1 MKVFKPLKKMILYL
15 ILAILLL
22 VIQAICELNLPS
34 YTSNIINIGIGN
46 KGIESTF
53 PTVLREQEMS
63 KILVNVNEED
73 EKKILNNYNL
83 ISLSSISKKEYLVYK
98 NKYPI
103 IDNENIYLYNN
114 KVDISNVMGDAIF
127 NYLNQDKKID
137 MSLKNAS
144 ILNYIEN
151 EYKIVGVDTAKI
163 QSNYIFKTGLIM
175 VLITLLCMVASIG
188 VSYLSSRIASKY
200 AKELRSN
207 VFSKILTFSTV
218 DMKKFGTSSLITR
231 TTNDINRVQMLII
244 MFLRIVVY
252 APIMG
257 VGAIL
262 KVLNSNAS
270 LTWIIGLGIVCIVSL
285 MLTLL
290 FIALPKFEVVQKL
303 IDKLNLTT
311 REIVTGIPVIR
322 AFSNQ
327 RYEEKRFDKVN
338 RDLEK
343 TNLFVERLMSLIN
356 PMISLVM
363 NGVTLLILWEG
374 AKKIDIGVINFGDVF
389 ALIQY
394 AMQIIASFIML
405 SMVSIMIPR
414 AMVSIKRISEIL
426 NYNVSIKDGEDA
438 KDIKEVEGLIE
449 FKNVSFKY
457 PNAKEEVLSN
467 INFTAE
473 VGKTTAIIGS
483 TGSGKSTLVNL
494 LPRLYDVTS
503 GEIKLD
509 GVDIKN
515 IKLHDL
521 RNNIGY
527 IAQKG
532 VLFSGTIKSNIK
544 YGNSSISDKQMI
556 FASNV
561 ALADEFINSKEGGYN
576 YKIAQGGTNVSGGQK
591 QRLSIARAIAKKPKV
606 YIFDDSFSALDF
618 KTDAKLRKNI
628 KEKLGNVTTLI
639 VAQRISTIMHA
650 DKIVVLENGKVVGIG
665 THKELMKKC
674 KVYKEIATS
683 QLSKEELAWDQER
696 IQMIR

>member
-1 MKVFKPLKKMILYL
+1 MKVFRPLKKMILCL
-15 ILAILLL
+15 FLTVLLL
-22 VIQAICELNLPS
+22 VVQAICELNLPS

-46 KGIESTF
+46 KGIESMF
-53 PTVLREQEMS
+53 PMVLREQEMS
-63 KILVNVNEED
+63 KILVNVNEKD
-73 EKKILNNYNL
+73 EKKVLDSYNL
-83 ISLSSISKKEYLVYK
+83 ISLANISKKEYLTYK
-98 NKYPI
+98 EKYPI

-114 KVDISNVMGDAIF
+114 KEDISNVMGDAIF
-127 NYLNQDKKID
+127 NYLNQNKKID
-137 MSLKNAS
+137 MTLKTTS
-144 ILNYIEN
+144 ILNYIES
-151 EYKIVGVDTAKI
+151 EYKVVGVDTGKI

-175 VLITLLCMVASIG
+175 ILITLLCMAASIG

-200 AKELRSN
+200 AKELRSS

-231 TTNDINRVQMLII
+231 TTNDINRVQMLVI
-244 MFLRIVVY
+244 MFLRVVVY

-257 VGAIL
+257 IGAIL

-270 LTWIIGLGIVCIVSL
+270 LTWIIGLGIVCIISL

-327 RYEEKRFDKVN
+327 KHEEKRFDKVN
-338 RDLEK
+338 SDLEK
-343 TNLFVERLMSLIN
+343 TNLFVERLMSLVN

-394 AMQIIASFIML
+394 AIQIIASFIML

-414 AMVSIKRISEIL
+414 AMVSIKRISELL
-426 NYNVSIKDGEDA
+426 NYNVSIKDSENA

-449 FKNVSFKY
+449 FRNVSFKY

-509 GVDIKN
+509 GVDIKD

-521 RNNIGY
+521 RDNIGY

-532 VLFSGTIKSNIK
+532 VLFSGTVKSNIK
-544 YGNSSISDKQMI
+544 YGNSSISDKQMV
-556 FASNV
+556 FASNI
-561 ALADEFINSKEGGYN
+561 ALADEFINSKEEGYN

-683 QLSKEELAWDQER
+683 QLSKEELA
-696 IQMIR
+696 

>member
-1 MKVFKPLKKMILYL
+1 MKVFRPLKKMILCL
-15 ILAILLL
+15 FLTVLLL
-22 VIQAICELNLPS
+22 IVQAICELNLPS

-46 KGIESTF
+46 KGIESMF
-53 PTVLREQEMS
+53 PMVLREQEMS
-63 KILVNVNEED
+63 KILANVNEKD
-73 EKKILNNYNL
+73 EKKLLDSYNL
-83 ISLSSISKKEYLVYK
+83 ISLANISKKEYLTYK
-98 NKYPI
+98 EKYPI

-114 KVDISNVMGDAIF
+114 KEDISNVMGDAIF
-127 NYLNQDKKID
+127 NYLNQNKKID
-137 MSLKNAS
+137 MTLKTTS
-144 ILNYIEN
+144 ILNYIES
-151 EYKIVGVDTAKI
+151 EYKVVGVDTGKI

-175 VLITLLCMVASIG
+175 ILITLLCMVASIG

-200 AKELRSN
+200 AKELRSS

-231 TTNDINRVQMLII
+231 TTNDINRVQMLVI
-244 MFLRIVVY
+244 MFLRVVVY

-257 VGAIL
+257 IGAIL

-270 LTWIIGLGIVCIVSL
+270 LTWIIGLGIVCIISL

-327 RYEEKRFDKVN
+327 KHEEKRFDKVN
-338 RDLEK
+338 SDLEK

-394 AMQIIASFIML
+394 AIQIIASFIML

-414 AMVSIKRISEIL
+414 AMVSIKRISELL
-426 NYNVSIKDGEDA
+426 NYNVSIKDSENA

-449 FKNVSFKY
+449 FRNVSFKY

-515 IKLHDL
+515 IKLHYL
-521 RNNIGY
+521 RDNIGY

-532 VLFSGTIKSNIK
+532 VLFSGTVKSNIK
-544 YGNSSISDKQMI
+544 YGNSSISDKQMV
-556 FASNV
+556 FASNI
-561 ALADEFINSKEGGYN
+561 ALADEFINSKEEGYN

-683 QLSKEELAWDQER
+683 QLSKEELA
-696 IQMIR
+696 

>member
-63 KILVNVNEED
+63 KILVNVNHKD

-521 RNNIGY
+521 RDNIGY

-683 QLSKEELAWDQER
+683 QLSKEELA
-696 IQMIR
+696 

>member
-63 KILVNVNEED
+63 KILVNVDHKD

-83 ISLSSISKKEYLVYK
+83 ISLTSISKKEYLVYK

-515 IKLHDL
+515 IRLHDL

-576 YKIAQGGTNVSGGQK
+576 YEIAQGGTNVSGGQK

-683 QLSKEELAWDQER
+683 QLSKEELA
-696 IQMIR
+696 

>member
-1 MKVFKPLKKMILYL
+1 MEVFRPLKKMILCL
-15 ILAILLL
+15 FLTVLLL
-22 VIQAICELNLPS
+22 IVQAICELNLPS

-46 KGIESTF
+46 KGIESMF
-53 PTVLREQEMS
+53 PMVLREQEMS

-73 EKKILNNYNL
+73 EKKVLDSYNL
-83 ISLSSISKKEYLVYK
+83 ISLANISKKEYLTYK
-98 NKYPI
+98 EKYPI

-114 KVDISNVMGDAIF
+114 KEDISNVMGDAIF

-137 MSLKNAS
+137 MTLKTTS
-144 ILNYIEN
+144 ILNYIES
-151 EYKIVGVDTAKI
+151 EYKVVGVDTGKI

-175 VLITLLCMVASIG
+175 ILITLLCMVVSIG

-200 AKELRSN
+200 AKELRSS

-231 TTNDINRVQMLII
+231 TTNDINRVQMLVI
-244 MFLRIVVY
+244 MFLRVVVY

-257 VGAIL
+257 IGAIL

-270 LTWIIGLGIVCIVSL
+270 LTWIIGLGIVCIISL

-327 RYEEKRFDKVN
+327 KHEEKRFDKVN
-338 RDLEK
+338 SDLEK
-343 TNLFVERLMSLIN
+343 TNLFVERLMSLVN

-394 AMQIIASFIML
+394 AIQIIASFIML

-414 AMVSIKRISEIL
+414 AMVSIKRISELL
-426 NYNVSIKDGEDA
+426 NYNVSIKDSENA

-449 FKNVSFKY
+449 FRNVSFKY

-509 GVDIKN
+509 GVDIKD

-521 RNNIGY
+521 RDNIGY

-532 VLFSGTIKSNIK
+532 VLFSGTVKSNIK
-544 YGNSSISDKQMI
+544 YGNSSISDKQMV
-556 FASNV
+556 FASNI
-561 ALADEFINSKEGGYN
+561 ALADEFINSKEEGYN

-606 YIFDDSFSALDF
+606 YVFDDSFSALDF

-683 QLSKEELAWDQER
+683 QLSKEELA
-696 IQMIR
+696 

>member
-1 MKVFKPLKKMILYL
+1 MKVFRPLKKMILCL
-15 ILAILLL
+15 FLTVLLL
-22 VIQAICELNLPS
+22 VVQAICELNLPS

-46 KGIESTF
+46 KGIESMF
-53 PTVLREQEMS
+53 PMVLREQEMS

-73 EKKILNNYNL
+73 EKKVLDSYNL
-83 ISLSSISKKEYLVYK
+83 ISLANISKKEYLTYK
-98 NKYPI
+98 EKYPI

-114 KVDISNVMGDAIF
+114 KEDISNVMGDAIF
-127 NYLNQDKKID
+127 NYLNQNKKID
-137 MSLKNAS
+137 MTLKTTS
-144 ILNYIEN
+144 ILNYIES
-151 EYKIVGVDTAKI
+151 EYKVVGVDTGKI

-175 VLITLLCMVASIG
+175 ILITLLCMAASIG

-200 AKELRSN
+200 AKELRSS

-231 TTNDINRVQMLII
+231 TTNDINRVQMLVI
-244 MFLRIVVY
+244 MFLRVVVY

-257 VGAIL
+257 IGAIL

-270 LTWIIGLGIVCIVSL
+270 LTWIIGLGIVCIISL

-327 RYEEKRFDKVN
+327 KHEEKRFDKVN
-338 RDLEK
+338 SDLEK

-394 AMQIIASFIML
+394 AIQIIASFIML

-414 AMVSIKRISEIL
+414 AMVSIKRISELL
-426 NYNVSIKDGEDA
+426 NYNVSIKDSENA

-449 FKNVSFKY
+449 FRNVSFKY

-521 RNNIGY
+521 RDNIGY

-532 VLFSGTIKSNIK
+532 VLFSGTVKSNIK
-544 YGNSSISDKQMI
+544 YGNSSISDKQMV
-556 FASNV
+556 FASNI
-561 ALADEFINSKEGGYN
+561 ALADEFINSKEEGYN

-683 QLSKEELAWDQER
+683 QLSKEELA
-696 IQMIR
+696 

>member
-63 KILVNVNEED
+63 KILVNVNHKD
-73 EKKILNNYNL
+73 EKKILNSYNL
-83 ISLSSISKKEYLVYK
+83 ISLTSISKKEYLVYK

-127 NYLNQDKKID
+127 NYLNQNKKID

-683 QLSKEELAWDQER
+683 QLSKEELA
-696 IQMIR
+696 

>member
-1 MKVFKPLKKMILYL
+1 MKVFRPLKKMILCL
-15 ILAILLL
+15 FLTVLLL
-22 VIQAICELNLPS
+22 IVQAICELNLPS

-46 KGIESTF
+46 KGIESMF
-53 PTVLREQEMS
+53 PMVLREQEMS
-63 KILVNVNEED
+63 KILVNVNEKD
-73 EKKILNNYNL
+73 EKKVLDSYNL
-83 ISLSSISKKEYLVYK
+83 ISLANISKKEYLTYK
-98 NKYPI
+98 EKYPI

-114 KVDISNVMGDAIF
+114 KEDISNVMGDAIF
-127 NYLNQDKKID
+127 NYLNQNKKID
-137 MSLKNAS
+137 MTLKTTS
-144 ILNYIEN
+144 ILNYIES
-151 EYKIVGVDTAKI
+151 EYKVVGVDTGKI

-175 VLITLLCMVASIG
+175 ILITLLCMAASIG

-200 AKELRSN
+200 AKELRSS

-231 TTNDINRVQMLII
+231 TTNDINRVQMLVI
-244 MFLRIVVY
+244 MFLRVVVY

-257 VGAIL
+257 IGAIL

-270 LTWIIGLGIVCIVSL
+270 LTWIIGLGIVCIISL

-327 RYEEKRFDKVN
+327 KHEEKRFDKVN
-338 RDLEK
+338 SDLEK
-343 TNLFVERLMSLIN
+343 TNLFVERLMSLVN

-394 AMQIIASFIML
+394 AIQIIASFIML

-414 AMVSIKRISEIL
+414 AMVSIKRISELL
-426 NYNVSIKDGEDA
+426 NYNVSIKDSENA

-449 FKNVSFKY
+449 FRNVSFKY

-509 GVDIKN
+509 GVDIKD

-521 RNNIGY
+521 RDNIGY

-532 VLFSGTIKSNIK
+532 VLFSGTVKSNIK
-544 YGNSSISDKQMI
+544 YGNSSISDKQMV
-556 FASNV
+556 FASNI
-561 ALADEFINSKEGGYN
+561 ALADEFINSKEEGYN

-606 YIFDDSFSALDF
+606 YVFDDSFSALDF

-683 QLSKEELAWDQER
+683 QLSKEELA
-696 IQMIR
+696 

>member
-1 MKVFKPLKKMILYL
+1 MEVFRPLKKMILCL
-15 ILAILLL
+15 FLTVLLL
-22 VIQAICELNLPS
+22 IVQAICELNLPS

-46 KGIESTF
+46 KGIESMF
-53 PTVLREQEMS
+53 PMVLREQEMS
-63 KILVNVNEED
+63 KILVNVNEKD
-73 EKKILNNYNL
+73 EKKVLDSYNL
-83 ISLSSISKKEYLVYK
+83 ISLANISKKEYLTYK
-98 NKYPI
+98 EKYPI

-114 KVDISNVMGDAIF
+114 KEDISNVMGDAIF
-127 NYLNQDKKID
+127 NYLNQNKKID
-137 MSLKNAS
+137 MTLKTTS
-144 ILNYIEN
+144 ILNYIES
-151 EYKIVGVDTAKI
+151 EYKVVGVDTGKI

-175 VLITLLCMVASIG
+175 ILITLLCMVVSIG

-200 AKELRSN
+200 AKELRSS

-231 TTNDINRVQMLII
+231 TTNDINRVQMLVI
-244 MFLRIVVY
+244 MFLRVVVY

-257 VGAIL
+257 IGAIL

-270 LTWIIGLGIVCIVSL
+270 LTWIIGLGIVCIISL

-327 RYEEKRFDKVN
+327 KHEEKRFDKVN
-338 RDLEK
+338 SDLEK

-394 AMQIIASFIML
+394 AIQIIASFIML

-414 AMVSIKRISEIL
+414 AMVSIKRISELL
-426 NYNVSIKDGEDA
+426 NYNVSIKDSENA

-449 FKNVSFKY
+449 FRNVSFKY

-509 GVDIKN
+509 GVDIKD

-521 RNNIGY
+521 RDNIGY

-532 VLFSGTIKSNIK
+532 VLFSGTVKSNIK
-544 YGNSSISDKQMI
+544 YGNSSISDKQMV
-556 FASNV
+556 FASNI
-561 ALADEFINSKEGGYN
+561 ALADEFINSKEEGYN

-606 YIFDDSFSALDF
+606 YVFDDSFSALDF

-683 QLSKEELAWDQER
+683 QLSKEELA
-696 IQMIR
+696 

>member
-1 MKVFKPLKKMILYL
+1 MKVFRPLKKMILCL
-15 ILAILLL
+15 FLTVLLL
-22 VIQAICELNLPS
+22 IVQAICELNLPS

-46 KGIESTF
+46 KGIESMF
-53 PTVLREQEMS
+53 PMVLREQEMS
-63 KILVNVNEED
+63 KILVNVNEKD
-73 EKKILNNYNL
+73 EKKVLDSYNL
-83 ISLSSISKKEYLVYK
+83 ISLANISKKEYLTYK
-98 NKYPI
+98 EKYPI

-114 KVDISNVMGDAIF
+114 KEDISNVMGDAIF
-127 NYLNQDKKID
+127 NYLNQNKKID
-137 MSLKNAS
+137 MTLKTTS
-144 ILNYIEN
+144 ILNYIES
-151 EYKIVGVDTAKI
+151 EYKVVGVDTGKI
-163 QSNYIFKTGLIM
+163 QSNYIFRTGLIM
-175 VLITLLCMVASIG
+175 ILITLLCMAASIG

-200 AKELRSN
+200 AKELRSS

-231 TTNDINRVQMLII
+231 TTNDINRVQMLVI
-244 MFLRIVVY
+244 MFLRVVVY

-257 VGAIL
+257 IGAIL

-270 LTWIIGLGIVCIVSL
+270 LTWIIGLGIVCIISL

-327 RYEEKRFDKVN
+327 KHEEKRFDKVN
-338 RDLEK
+338 SDLEK
-343 TNLFVERLMSLIN
+343 TNLFVERLMSLVN

-394 AMQIIASFIML
+394 AIQIIASFIML

-414 AMVSIKRISEIL
+414 AMVSIKRISELL
-426 NYNVSIKDGEDA
+426 NYNVSIKDSENA

-509 GVDIKN
+509 GVDIKD

-521 RNNIGY
+521 RDNIGY

-532 VLFSGTIKSNIK
+532 VLFSGTVKSNIK
-544 YGNSSISDKQMI
+544 YGNSSISDKQMV
-556 FASNV
+556 FASNI
-561 ALADEFINSKEGGYN
+561 ALADEFINSKEEGYN

-683 QLSKEELAWDQER
+683 QLSKEELA
-696 IQMIR
+696 

>member
-63 KILVNVNEED
+63 KILVNVNHKD
-73 EKKILNNYNL
+73 EKKILNSYNL
-83 ISLSSISKKEYLVYK
+83 ISLTSISKKEYLVYK

-188 VSYLSSRIASKY
+188 VSYLSARIASKY

-338 RDLEK
+338 RNLEK

-683 QLSKEELAWDQER
+683 QLSKEELA
-696 IQMIR
+696 

>member
-63 KILVNVNEED
+63 KILVNVNHKD

-83 ISLSSISKKEYLVYK
+83 ISLSTISKKEYLVYK

-114 KVDISNVMGDAIF
+114 KENISNVMGDAIF

-356 PMISLVM
+356 SMISLVM

-683 QLSKEELAWDQER
+683 QLSKEELA
-696 IQMIR
+696 

>member
-650 DKIVVLENGKVVGIG
+650 DKIVVLENG
-665 THKELMKKC
+665 
-674 KVYKEIATS
+674 
-683 QLSKEELAWDQER
+683 
-696 IQMIR
+696 

>member
-1 MKVFKPLKKMILYL
+1 MKVFRPLKKMILCL
-15 ILAILLL
+15 FLTVLLL
-22 VIQAICELNLPS
+22 IVQAICELNLPS

-46 KGIESTF
+46 KGIESMF
-53 PTVLREQEMS
+53 PMVLREQEMS
-63 KILVNVNEED
+63 KILANVSEED
-73 EKKILNNYNL
+73 EKKVLDSYNL
-83 ISLSSISKKEYLVYK
+83 ISLANISKKEYLTYK
-98 NKYPI
+98 EKYPI

-114 KVDISNVMGDAIF
+114 KEDISNVMGDAIF
-127 NYLNQDKKID
+127 NYLNQNKKID
-137 MSLKNAS
+137 MTLKTTS
-144 ILNYIEN
+144 ILNYIES
-151 EYKIVGVDTAKI
+151 EYKVVGVDTGKI

-175 VLITLLCMVASIG
+175 ILITLLCMAASIG

-200 AKELRSN
+200 AKELRSS

-231 TTNDINRVQMLII
+231 TTNDINRVQMLVI
-244 MFLRIVVY
+244 MFLRVVVY

-257 VGAIL
+257 IGAIL

-270 LTWIIGLGIVCIVSL
+270 LTWIIGLGIVCIISL

-327 RYEEKRFDKVN
+327 KHEEKRFDKVN
-338 RDLEK
+338 SDLEK
-343 TNLFVERLMSLIN
+343 TNLFVERLMSLVN

-394 AMQIIASFIML
+394 AIQIIASFIML

-414 AMVSIKRISEIL
+414 AMVSIKRISELL
-426 NYNVSIKDGEDA
+426 NYNVSIKDSENA

-503 GEIKLD
+503 GEIILD
-509 GVDIKN
+509 GVDIKD

-521 RNNIGY
+521 RDNIGY

-544 YGNSSISDKQMI
+544 YGNSSISDKQMV
-556 FASNV
+556 FASNI
-561 ALADEFINSKEGGYN
+561 ALADEFINSKEEGYN

-606 YIFDDSFSALDF
+606 YVFDDSFSALDF

-683 QLSKEELAWDQER
+683 QLSKEELA
-696 IQMIR
+696 

>member
-1 MKVFKPLKKMILYL
+1 MKVFRPLKKMILCL
-15 ILAILLL
+15 FLTVLLL
-22 VIQAICELNLPS
+22 VVQAICELNLPS

-46 KGIESTF
+46 KGIESMF
-53 PTVLREQEMS
+53 PMVLREQEMS

-73 EKKILNNYNL
+73 EKKVLDSYNL
-83 ISLSSISKKEYLVYK
+83 ISLANISKKEYLTYK
-98 NKYPI
+98 EKYPI

-114 KVDISNVMGDAIF
+114 KEDISNVMGDAIF
-127 NYLNQDKKID
+127 NYLNQNKKID
-137 MSLKNAS
+137 MTLKTTS
-144 ILNYIEN
+144 ILNYIES
-151 EYKIVGVDTAKI
+151 EYKVVGVDTGKI

-175 VLITLLCMVASIG
+175 ILITLLCMVASIG

-200 AKELRSN
+200 AKELRSS

-231 TTNDINRVQMLII
+231 TTNDINRVQMLVI
-244 MFLRIVVY
+244 MFLRVVVY

-257 VGAIL
+257 IGAIL

-270 LTWIIGLGIVCIVSL
+270 LTWIIGLGIVCIISL

-327 RYEEKRFDKVN
+327 KHEEKRFNKVN
-338 RDLEK
+338 SDLEK
-343 TNLFVERLMSLIN
+343 TNLFVERLMSLVN

-394 AMQIIASFIML
+394 AIQIIASFIML

-414 AMVSIKRISEIL
+414 AMVSIKRISELL
-426 NYNVSIKDGEDA
+426 NYNVSIKDSENA

-509 GVDIKN
+509 GVDIKD

-521 RNNIGY
+521 RDNIGY

-544 YGNSSISDKQMI
+544 YGNSSISDKQMV
-556 FASNV
+556 FASNI
-561 ALADEFINSKEGGYN
+561 ALADEFINSKEEGYN

-683 QLSKEELAWDQER
+683 QLSKEELA
-696 IQMIR
+696 

>member
-83 ISLSSISKKEYLVYK
+83 ISLTSISKKEYLVYK

-114 KVDISNVMGDAIF
+114 KEDISNVMGDAIF

-683 QLSKEELAWDQER
+683 QLSKEELA
-696 IQMIR
+696 

>member
-1 MKVFKPLKKMILYL
+1 MKVFRPLKKMILCL
-15 ILAILLL
+15 FLTVLLL
-22 VIQAICELNLPS
+22 IVQAICELNLPS

-46 KGIESTF
+46 KGIESMF
-53 PTVLREQEMS
+53 PMVLREQEMS

-73 EKKILNNYNL
+73 EKKVLDSYNL
-83 ISLSSISKKEYLVYK
+83 ISLANISKKEYLTYK
-98 NKYPI
+98 EKYPI

-114 KVDISNVMGDAIF
+114 KEDISNVMGDAIF
-127 NYLNQDKKID
+127 NYLNQNKKID
-137 MSLKNAS
+137 MTLKTTS
-144 ILNYIEN
+144 ILNYIES
-151 EYKIVGVDTAKI
+151 EYKVVGVDTGKI
-163 QSNYIFKTGLIM
+163 QSNYIFRIGLIM
-175 VLITLLCMVASIG
+175 ILITLLCMAASIG
-188 VSYLSSRIASKY
+188 GSYLSSRIASKY
-200 AKELRSN
+200 AKELRSS

-231 TTNDINRVQMLII
+231 TTNDINRVQMLVI
-244 MFLRIVVY
+244 MFLRVVVY

-257 VGAIL
+257 IGAIL

-270 LTWIIGLGIVCIVSL
+270 LTWIIGLGIVCIISL

-327 RYEEKRFDKVN
+327 KHEEKRFDKVN
-338 RDLEK
+338 SDLEK

-394 AMQIIASFIML
+394 AIQIIASFIML

-414 AMVSIKRISEIL
+414 AMVSIKRISELL
-426 NYNVSIKDGEDA
+426 NYNVSIKDSENA

-509 GVDIKN
+509 GVDIKD

-521 RNNIGY
+521 RDNIGY

-532 VLFSGTIKSNIK
+532 VLFSGTVKSNIK
-544 YGNSSISDKQMI
+544 YGNSSISDKQMV
-556 FASNV
+556 FASNI
-561 ALADEFINSKEGGYN
+561 ALADEFINSKEEGYN

-683 QLSKEELAWDQER
+683 QLSKEELA
-696 IQMIR
+696 

>member
-1 MKVFKPLKKMILYL
+1 
-15 ILAILLL
+15 
-22 VIQAICELNLPS
+22 
-34 YTSNIINIGIGN
+34 
-46 KGIESTF
+46 
-53 PTVLREQEMS
+53 
-63 KILVNVNEED
+63 
-73 EKKILNNYNL
+73 
-83 ISLSSISKKEYLVYK
+83 
-98 NKYPI
+98 
-103 IDNENIYLYNN
+103 
-114 KVDISNVMGDAIF
+114 
-127 NYLNQDKKID
+127 
-137 MSLKNAS
+137 
-144 ILNYIEN
+144 
-151 EYKIVGVDTAKI
+151 
-163 QSNYIFKTGLIM
+163 
-175 VLITLLCMVASIG
+175 
-188 VSYLSSRIASKY
+188 
-200 AKELRSN
+200 
-207 VFSKILTFSTV
+207 
-218 DMKKFGTSSLITR
+218 MKKFGTSSLITR

-426 NYNVSIKDGEDA
+426 NYNVSIKDSEEA

-521 RNNIGY
+521 RDNIGY

-561 ALADEFINSKEGGYN
+561 ALADEFINSKAGGYN

-628 KEKLGNVTTLI
+628 KEKLGDVTTLI

-650 DKIVVLENGKVVGIG
+650 DKIVVLEDGKVVGIG

-683 QLSKEELAWDQER
+683 QLSKEELA
-696 IQMIR
+696 

>member
-15 ILAILLL
+15 SLAILLL

-46 KGIESTF
+46 KGIESMF
-53 PTVLREQEMS
+53 PMVLREQEMG
-63 KILVNVNEED
+63 KILVNVNHKD

-83 ISLSSISKKEYLVYK
+83 ISLTSISKKEYLAYK

-114 KVDISNVMGDAIF
+114 KEDISNVMGDAIF

-426 NYNVSIKDGEDA
+426 NYNVSIKDSEDA

-521 RNNIGY
+521 RDNIGY

-683 QLSKEELAWDQER
+683 QLSKEELA
-696 IQMIR
+696 

>member
-1 MKVFKPLKKMILYL
+1 MKVFRPLKKMILCL
-15 ILAILLL
+15 FLTVLLL
-22 VIQAICELNLPS
+22 IVQAICELNLPS

-46 KGIESTF
+46 KGIESMF
-53 PTVLREQEMS
+53 PMVLREQEMS

-73 EKKILNNYNL
+73 EKKVLDSYNL
-83 ISLSSISKKEYLVYK
+83 ISLANISKKEYLTYK
-98 NKYPI
+98 EKYPI

-114 KVDISNVMGDAIF
+114 KEDISNVMGDAIF
-127 NYLNQDKKID
+127 NYLNQNKKID
-137 MSLKNAS
+137 MTLKTTS
-144 ILNYIEN
+144 ILNYIES
-151 EYKIVGVDTAKI
+151 EYKVVGVDTGKI

-175 VLITLLCMVASIG
+175 ILITLLCMVASIG

-200 AKELRSN
+200 AKELRSS

-231 TTNDINRVQMLII
+231 TTNDINRVQMLVI
-244 MFLRIVVY
+244 MFLRVVVY

-257 VGAIL
+257 IGAIL

-270 LTWIIGLGIVCIVSL
+270 LTWIIGLGIVCIISL

-327 RYEEKRFDKVN
+327 KHEEKRFDKVN
-338 RDLEK
+338 SDLEK
-343 TNLFVERLMSLIN
+343 TNLFVERLMSLVN

-394 AMQIIASFIML
+394 AIQIIASFIML

-414 AMVSIKRISEIL
+414 AMVSIKRISELL
-426 NYNVSIKDGEDA
+426 NYNVSIKDSENA

-449 FKNVSFKY
+449 FRNVSFKY

-509 GVDIKN
+509 GVDIKD

-521 RNNIGY
+521 RDNIGY

-532 VLFSGTIKSNIK
+532 VLFSGTVKSNIK
-544 YGNSSISDKQMI
+544 YGNSSISDKQMV
-556 FASNV
+556 FASNI
-561 ALADEFINSKEGGYN
+561 ALADEFINSKEEGYN

-683 QLSKEELAWDQER
+683 QLSKEELA
-696 IQMIR
+696 

>member
-1 MKVFKPLKKMILYL
+1 
-15 ILAILLL
+15 
-22 VIQAICELNLPS
+22 
-34 YTSNIINIGIGN
+34 
-46 KGIESTF
+46 
-53 PTVLREQEMS
+53 
-63 KILVNVNEED
+63 
-73 EKKILNNYNL
+73 
-83 ISLSSISKKEYLVYK
+83 
-98 NKYPI
+98 
-103 IDNENIYLYNN
+103 
-114 KVDISNVMGDAIF
+114 
-127 NYLNQDKKID
+127 
-137 MSLKNAS
+137 
-144 ILNYIEN
+144 
-151 EYKIVGVDTAKI
+151 
-163 QSNYIFKTGLIM
+163 
-175 VLITLLCMVASIG
+175 
-188 VSYLSSRIASKY
+188 
-200 AKELRSN
+200 
-207 VFSKILTFSTV
+207 
-218 DMKKFGTSSLITR
+218 
-231 TTNDINRVQMLII
+231 MLII

-515 IKLHDL
+515 IKLYDL

-683 QLSKEELAWDQER
+683 QLSKEELA
-696 IQMIR
+696 

>member
-83 ISLSSISKKEYLVYK
+83 ISLTSISKKEYLVYK

-188 VSYLSSRIASKY
+188 VSYLSSKIASKY

-414 AMVSIKRISEIL
+414 AMVSIRRISEIL
-426 NYNVSIKDGEDA
+426 NYNVSIKDSEDA

-650 DKIVVLENGKVVGIG
+650 DKIVVLEDGKVVGIG

-683 QLSKEELAWDQER
+683 QLSKEELA
-696 IQMIR
+696 

>member
-15 ILAILLL
+15 SLAILLL
-22 VIQAICELNLPS
+22 VVQAICELNLPS

-53 PTVLREQEMS
+53 PTVLREHEMS

-83 ISLSSISKKEYLVYK
+83 ISLTSISKREYLAYK
-98 NKYPI
+98 KKYPI

-114 KVDISNVMGDAIF
+114 KEDISSVMGDAIF

-137 MSLKNAS
+137 MSLKTTS
-144 ILNYIEN
+144 ILNYIES
-151 EYKIVGVDTAKI
+151 EYKVVGVDTGKI

-188 VSYLSSRIASKY
+188 VSYLSSRIASRH
-200 AKELRSN
+200 AKELRSS

-218 DMKKFGTSSLITR
+218 DMKKFGTASLITR
-231 TTNDINRVQMLII
+231 TTNDINRVQMFVI

-327 RYEEKRFDKVN
+327 RYEEKRFDKAN

-405 SMVSIMIPR
+405 SMVSIMLPR

-426 NYNVSIKDGEDA
+426 NYNVSIKDGVDV
-438 KDIKEVEGLIE
+438 KGIKEVDGLIE

-457 PNAKEEVLSN
+457 PNAKEEVLSD

-544 YGNSSISDKQMI
+544 YGNSSISDKQMV

-561 ALADEFINSKEGGYN
+561 ALADEFINSKEEGYN

-650 DKIVVLENGKVVGIG
+650 DKIVVLEDGKVVGIG

-683 QLSKEELAWDQER
+683 QLSKEELA
-696 IQMIR
+696 

>member
-1 MKVFKPLKKMILYL
+1 MKVFRPLKKMILCL
-15 ILAILLL
+15 FLTVLLL
-22 VIQAICELNLPS
+22 VVQAICELNLPS

-46 KGIESTF
+46 KGIESMF
-53 PTVLREQEMS
+53 PMVLREQEMS
-63 KILVNVNEED
+63 KILVNVNEKD
-73 EKKILNNYNL
+73 EKKVLDSYNL
-83 ISLSSISKKEYLVYK
+83 ISLANISKKEYLTYK
-98 NKYPI
+98 EKYPI

-114 KVDISNVMGDAIF
+114 KEDISNVMGDAIF
-127 NYLNQDKKID
+127 NYLNQNKKID
-137 MSLKNAS
+137 ITLKTTS
-144 ILNYIEN
+144 ILNYIES
-151 EYKIVGVDTAKI
+151 EYKVVGVDTGKI

-175 VLITLLCMVASIG
+175 ILITLLCMAASIG

-200 AKELRSN
+200 AKELRSS

-231 TTNDINRVQMLII
+231 TTNDINRVQMLVI
-244 MFLRIVVY
+244 MFLRVVVY

-257 VGAIL
+257 IGAIL

-270 LTWIIGLGIVCIVSL
+270 LTWIIGLGIVCIISL

-327 RYEEKRFDKVN
+327 KHEEKRFDKVN
-338 RDLEK
+338 SDLEK

-394 AMQIIASFIML
+394 AIQIIASFIML

-414 AMVSIKRISEIL
+414 AMVSIKRISELL
-426 NYNVSIKDGEDA
+426 NYNVSIKDSENA

-509 GVDIKN
+509 GVDIKD

-521 RNNIGY
+521 RDNIGY

-532 VLFSGTIKSNIK
+532 VLFSGTVKSNIK
-544 YGNSSISDKQMI
+544 YGNSSISDKQMV
-556 FASNV
+556 FASNI
-561 ALADEFINSKEGGYN
+561 ALADEFINSKEEGYN

-683 QLSKEELAWDQER
+683 QLSKEELA
-696 IQMIR
+696 

>member
-1 MKVFKPLKKMILYL
+1 MKVFRPLKKMILCL
-15 ILAILLL
+15 FLTVLLL
-22 VIQAICELNLPS
+22 IVQAICELNLPS

-46 KGIESTF
+46 KGIESMF
-53 PTVLREQEMS
+53 PMVLREQEMS
-63 KILVNVNEED
+63 KILVNVNEKD
-73 EKKILNNYNL
+73 EKKVLDSYNL
-83 ISLSSISKKEYLVYK
+83 ISLANISKKEYLTYK
-98 NKYPI
+98 EKYPI

-114 KVDISNVMGDAIF
+114 KEDISNVMGDAIF
-127 NYLNQDKKID
+127 NYLNQNKKID
-137 MSLKNAS
+137 MTLKTTS
-144 ILNYIEN
+144 ILNYIES
-151 EYKIVGVDTAKI
+151 EYKVVGVDTGKI

-175 VLITLLCMVASIG
+175 ILITLLCMVASIG

-200 AKELRSN
+200 AKELRSS

-231 TTNDINRVQMLII
+231 TTNDINRVQMLVI
-244 MFLRIVVY
+244 MFLRVVVY

-257 VGAIL
+257 IGAIL

-270 LTWIIGLGIVCIVSL
+270 LTWIIGLGIVCIISL

-327 RYEEKRFDKVN
+327 KHEEKRFDKVN
-338 RDLEK
+338 SDLEK
-343 TNLFVERLMSLIN
+343 TNLFVERLMSLVN

-394 AMQIIASFIML
+394 AIQIIASFIML

-414 AMVSIKRISEIL
+414 AMVSIKRISELL
-426 NYNVSIKDGEDA
+426 NYNVSIKDSENA

-509 GVDIKN
+509 GVDIKD

-521 RNNIGY
+521 RDNIGY

-532 VLFSGTIKSNIK
+532 VLFSGTVKSNIK
-544 YGNSSISDKQMI
+544 YGNSSISDKQMV
-556 FASNV
+556 FASNI
-561 ALADEFINSKEGGYN
+561 ALADEFINSKEEGYN

-683 QLSKEELAWDQER
+683 QLSKEELA
-696 IQMIR
+696 

>member
-1 MKVFKPLKKMILYL
+1 MKVFRPLKKMILCL
-15 ILAILLL
+15 FLTVLLL
-22 VIQAICELNLPS
+22 IVQAICELNLPS

-46 KGIESTF
+46 KGIESMF
-53 PTVLREQEMS
+53 PMVLREQEMS

-73 EKKILNNYNL
+73 EKKVLDSYNL
-83 ISLSSISKKEYLVYK
+83 ISLANISKKEYLTYK
-98 NKYPI
+98 EKYPI

-114 KVDISNVMGDAIF
+114 KDDISNVMGDAIF
-127 NYLNQDKKID
+127 NYLNQNKKID
-137 MSLKNAS
+137 MTLKTTS
-144 ILNYIEN
+144 ILNYIES
-151 EYKIVGVDTAKI
+151 EYKVVGVDTGKI

-175 VLITLLCMVASIG
+175 ILITLLCMVASIG

-200 AKELRSN
+200 AKELRSS

-231 TTNDINRVQMLII
+231 TTNDINRVQMLVI
-244 MFLRIVVY
+244 MFLRVVVY

-257 VGAIL
+257 IGAIL

-270 LTWIIGLGIVCIVSL
+270 LTWIIGLGIVCIISL

-290 FIALPKFEVVQKL
+290 FMALPKFEVVQKL

-327 RYEEKRFDKVN
+327 KHEEKRFGKVN

-394 AMQIIASFIML
+394 AIQIIASFIML

-414 AMVSIKRISEIL
+414 AMVSIKRISELL
-426 NYNVSIKDGEDA
+426 NYNVSIKDSENA

-449 FKNVSFKY
+449 FRNVSFKY

-509 GVDIKN
+509 GVDIKD

-521 RNNIGY
+521 RDNIGY

-544 YGNSSISDKQMI
+544 YGNSSISDKQMV
-556 FASNV
+556 FASNI
-561 ALADEFINSKEGGYN
+561 ALADEFINSKEEGYN

-606 YIFDDSFSALDF
+606 YVFDDSFSALDF

-683 QLSKEELAWDQER
+683 QLSKEELA
-696 IQMIR
+696 

>member
-83 ISLSSISKKEYLVYK
+83 ISLSSISKKEYLAYK

-683 QLSKEELAWDQER
+683 QLSKEELA
-696 IQMIR
+696 

>member
-1 MKVFKPLKKMILYL
+1 MKVFRPLKKMILCL
-15 ILAILLL
+15 FLTVLLL
-22 VIQAICELNLPS
+22 IVQAICELNLPS

-46 KGIESTF
+46 KGIESMF
-53 PTVLREQEMS
+53 PMVLREQEMS
-63 KILVNVNEED
+63 KILVNVNEKD
-73 EKKILNNYNL
+73 EKKVLDSYNL
-83 ISLSSISKKEYLVYK
+83 ISLANISKKEYLTYK
-98 NKYPI
+98 EKYPI

-114 KVDISNVMGDAIF
+114 KEDISNVMGDAIF
-127 NYLNQDKKID
+127 NYLNQNKKID
-137 MSLKNAS
+137 MTLKTTS
-144 ILNYIEN
+144 ILNYIES
-151 EYKIVGVDTAKI
+151 EYKVVGVDTGKI

-175 VLITLLCMVASIG
+175 ILITLLCMSASIG

-200 AKELRSN
+200 AKELRSS

-231 TTNDINRVQMLII
+231 TTNDINRVQMLVI
-244 MFLRIVVY
+244 MFLRVVVY

-257 VGAIL
+257 IGAIL

-270 LTWIIGLGIVCIVSL
+270 LTWIIGLGIVCIISL

-327 RYEEKRFDKVN
+327 KHEEKRFDKVN
-338 RDLEK
+338 SDLEK
-343 TNLFVERLMSLIN
+343 TNLFVERLMSLVN

-394 AMQIIASFIML
+394 AIQIIASFIML

-414 AMVSIKRISEIL
+414 AMVSIKRISELL
-426 NYNVSIKDGEDA
+426 NYNVSIKDSENA

-509 GVDIKN
+509 GVDIN
-515 IKLHDL
+515 DIKLHDL
-521 RNNIGY
+521 RDNIGY

-532 VLFSGTIKSNIK
+532 VLFSGTVKSNIK
-544 YGNSSISDKQMI
+544 YGNSSISDKQMV
-556 FASNV
+556 FASNI
-561 ALADEFINSKEGGYN
+561 ALADEFINSKEEGYN

-683 QLSKEELAWDQER
+683 QLSKEELA
-696 IQMIR
+696 

>member
-63 KILVNVNEED
+63 KILVNVNHKD

-83 ISLSSISKKEYLVYK
+83 ISLSTISKKEYLVYK

-114 KVDISNVMGDAIF
+114 KGNISNVMGDAIF

-683 QLSKEELAWDQER
+683 QLSKEELA
-696 IQMIR
+696 

>member
-1 MKVFKPLKKMILYL
+1 
-15 ILAILLL
+15 
-22 VIQAICELNLPS
+22 
-34 YTSNIINIGIGN
+34 
-46 KGIESTF
+46 
-53 PTVLREQEMS
+53 
-63 KILVNVNEED
+63 
-73 EKKILNNYNL
+73 
-83 ISLSSISKKEYLVYK
+83 
-98 NKYPI
+98 
-103 IDNENIYLYNN
+103 
-114 KVDISNVMGDAIF
+114 
-127 NYLNQDKKID
+127 
-137 MSLKNAS
+137 
-144 ILNYIEN
+144 
-151 EYKIVGVDTAKI
+151 
-163 QSNYIFKTGLIM
+163 M

-515 IKLHDL
+515 IKLYDL

-683 QLSKEELAWDQER
+683 QLSKEELA
-696 IQMIR
+696 

>member
-73 EKKILNNYNL
+73 EKMILNNYNL
-83 ISLSSISKKEYLVYK
+83 ISLTSISKKEYLVYK

-114 KVDISNVMGDAIF
+114 KEDISNVMGDAIF

-438 KDIKEVEGLIE
+438 KDIKDVEGLIE

-561 ALADEFINSKEGGYN
+561 ALVDEFINSKEGGYN

-683 QLSKEELAWDQER
+683 QLSKEELA
-696 IQMIR
+696 

>member
-63 KILVNVNEED
+63 KILVNVNHKD
-73 EKKILNNYNL
+73 EKKILNSYNL

-683 QLSKEELAWDQER
+683 QLSKEELA
-696 IQMIR
+696 

>member
-1 MKVFKPLKKMILYL
+1 MKVFRPLKKMILCL
-15 ILAILLL
+15 FLTVLLL
-22 VIQAICELNLPS
+22 IVQAICELNLPS

-46 KGIESTF
+46 KGIESMF
-53 PTVLREQEMS
+53 PMVLREQEMS
-63 KILVNVNEED
+63 KILVNVNEKD
-73 EKKILNNYNL
+73 EKKVLDSYNL
-83 ISLSSISKKEYLVYK
+83 ISLANISKKEYLTYK
-98 NKYPI
+98 EKYPI

-114 KVDISNVMGDAIF
+114 KEDISNVMGDAIF
-127 NYLNQDKKID
+127 NYLNQNKKID
-137 MSLKNAS
+137 MTLKTTS
-144 ILNYIEN
+144 ILNYIES
-151 EYKIVGVDTAKI
+151 EYKVVGVDTGKI

-175 VLITLLCMVASIG
+175 ILITLLCMVVSIG

-200 AKELRSN
+200 AKELRSS

-231 TTNDINRVQMLII
+231 TTNDINRVQMLVI
-244 MFLRIVVY
+244 MFLRVVVY

-257 VGAIL
+257 IGAIL

-270 LTWIIGLGIVCIVSL
+270 LTWIIGLGIVCIISL

-327 RYEEKRFDKVN
+327 KHEEKRFDKVN
-338 RDLEK
+338 SDLEK

-394 AMQIIASFIML
+394 AIQIIASFIML

-414 AMVSIKRISEIL
+414 AMVSIKRISELL
-426 NYNVSIKDGEDA
+426 NYNVSIKDSENA

-509 GVDIKN
+509 GVDIKD

-521 RNNIGY
+521 RDNIGY

-532 VLFSGTIKSNIK
+532 VLFSGTVKSNIK
-544 YGNSSISDKQMI
+544 YGNSSISDKQMV
-556 FASNV
+556 FASNI
-561 ALADEFINSKEGGYN
+561 ALADEFINSKEEGYN

-683 QLSKEELAWDQER
+683 QLSKEELA
-696 IQMIR
+696 

>member
-426 NYNVSIKDGEDA
+426 NYNVSIKDDEDA

-683 QLSKEELAWDQER
+683 QLSKEELA
-696 IQMIR
+696 

>member
-63 KILVNVNEED
+63 KILVNVNHKD

-83 ISLSSISKKEYLVYK
+83 ISLTSISKKEYLVYK

-683 QLSKEELAWDQER
+683 QLSKEELA
-696 IQMIR
+696 

>member
-1 MKVFKPLKKMILYL
+1 MEVFRPLKKMILCL
-15 ILAILLL
+15 FLTVLLL
-22 VIQAICELNLPS
+22 VVQAICELNLPS

-46 KGIESTF
+46 KGIESMF
-53 PTVLREQEMS
+53 PMVLREQEMS

-73 EKKILNNYNL
+73 EKKVLDSYNL
-83 ISLSSISKKEYLVYK
+83 ISLANISKKEYLTYK
-98 NKYPI
+98 EKYPI

-114 KVDISNVMGDAIF
+114 KEDISNVMGDAIF
-127 NYLNQDKKID
+127 NYLNQNKKID
-137 MSLKNAS
+137 MTLKTTS
-144 ILNYIEN
+144 ILNYIES
-151 EYKIVGVDTAKI
+151 EYKVVGVDTGKI

-175 VLITLLCMVASIG
+175 ILITLLCMVVSIG

-200 AKELRSN
+200 AKELRSS

-231 TTNDINRVQMLII
+231 TTNDINRVQMLVI
-244 MFLRIVVY
+244 MFLRVVVY

-257 VGAIL
+257 IGAIL

-270 LTWIIGLGIVCIVSL
+270 LTWIIGLGIVCIISL

-327 RYEEKRFDKVN
+327 KHEEKRFDKVN
-338 RDLEK
+338 SDLEK

-394 AMQIIASFIML
+394 AIQIIASFIML

-414 AMVSIKRISEIL
+414 AMVSIKRISELL
-426 NYNVSIKDGEDA
+426 NYNVSIKDSENA

-509 GVDIKN
+509 GVDIKD

-521 RNNIGY
+521 RDNIGY

-532 VLFSGTIKSNIK
+532 VLFSGTVKSNIK
-544 YGNSSISDKQMI
+544 YGNSSISDKQMV
-556 FASNV
+556 FASNI
-561 ALADEFINSKEGGYN
+561 ALADEFINSKEEGYN

-683 QLSKEELAWDQER
+683 QLSKEELA
-696 IQMIR
+696 

>member
-15 ILAILLL
+15 SLAILLL

-63 KILVNVNEED
+63 KILVNVNHKD

-83 ISLSSISKKEYLVYK
+83 ISLTSISKKEYLSYK

-414 AMVSIKRISEIL
+414 AMVSIRRISEIL
-426 NYNVSIKDGEDA
+426 NYNVSIKDGEEA

-683 QLSKEELAWDQER
+683 QLSKEELA
-696 IQMIR
+696 

>member
-1 MKVFKPLKKMILYL
+1 MKVFRPLKKMILCL
-15 ILAILLL
+15 FLTVLLL
-22 VIQAICELNLPS
+22 IVQAICELNLPS

-46 KGIESTF
+46 KGIESMF
-53 PTVLREQEMS
+53 PMVLREQEMS

-73 EKKILNNYNL
+73 EKKVLDSYNL
-83 ISLSSISKKEYLVYK
+83 ISLANISKKEYLTYK
-98 NKYPI
+98 EKYPI

-114 KVDISNVMGDAIF
+114 KEDISNVMGDAIF
-127 NYLNQDKKID
+127 NYLNQNKKID
-137 MSLKNAS
+137 MTLKTTS
-144 ILNYIEN
+144 ILNYIES
-151 EYKIVGVDTAKI
+151 EYKVVGVDTGKI

-175 VLITLLCMVASIG
+175 ILITLLCMVASIG

-200 AKELRSN
+200 AKELRSS

-231 TTNDINRVQMLII
+231 TTNDINRVQMLVI
-244 MFLRIVVY
+244 MFLRVVVY

-257 VGAIL
+257 IGAIL

-270 LTWIIGLGIVCIVSL
+270 LTWIIGLGIVCIISL

-327 RYEEKRFDKVN
+327 KHEEKRFNKVN
-338 RDLEK
+338 SDLEK
-343 TNLFVERLMSLIN
+343 TNLFVERLMSLVN

-394 AMQIIASFIML
+394 AIQIIASFIML

-414 AMVSIKRISEIL
+414 AMVSIKRISELL
-426 NYNVSIKDGEDA
+426 NYNVSIKDSENA

-509 GVDIKN
+509 GVDIKD

-521 RNNIGY
+521 RDNIGY

-544 YGNSSISDKQMI
+544 YGNSSISDKQMV
-556 FASNV
+556 FASNI
-561 ALADEFINSKEGGYN
+561 ALADEFINSKEEGYN

-683 QLSKEELAWDQER
+683 QLSKEELA
-696 IQMIR
+696 

>member
-1 MKVFKPLKKMILYL
+1 MKVFRPLKKMILCL
-15 ILAILLL
+15 FLTVLLL
-22 VIQAICELNLPS
+22 IVQAICELNLPS

-46 KGIESTF
+46 KGIESMF
-53 PTVLREQEMS
+53 PMVLREQEMS
-63 KILVNVNEED
+63 KILVNVNEKD
-73 EKKILNNYNL
+73 EKKVLDSYNL
-83 ISLSSISKKEYLVYK
+83 ISLANISKKEYLTYK
-98 NKYPI
+98 EKYPI

-114 KVDISNVMGDAIF
+114 KEDISNVMGDAIF
-127 NYLNQDKKID
+127 NYLNQNKKID
-137 MSLKNAS
+137 MTLKTTS
-144 ILNYIEN
+144 ILNYIES
-151 EYKIVGVDTAKI
+151 EYKVVGVDTGKI

-175 VLITLLCMVASIG
+175 ILITLLCMAASIG

-200 AKELRSN
+200 AKELRSS

-231 TTNDINRVQMLII
+231 TTNDINRVQMLVI
-244 MFLRIVVY
+244 MFLRVVVY

-257 VGAIL
+257 IGAIL

-270 LTWIIGLGIVCIVSL
+270 LTWIIGLGIVCIISL

-327 RYEEKRFDKVN
+327 KHEEKRFDKVN
-338 RDLEK
+338 SDLEK

-394 AMQIIASFIML
+394 AIQIIASFIML

-414 AMVSIKRISEIL
+414 AMVSIKRISELL
-426 NYNVSIKDGEDA
+426 NYNVSIKDSENA

-509 GVDIKN
+509 GVDIKD

-521 RNNIGY
+521 RDNIGY

-532 VLFSGTIKSNIK
+532 VLFSGTVKSNIK
-544 YGNSSISDKQMI
+544 YGNSSISDKQMV
-556 FASNV
+556 FASNI
-561 ALADEFINSKEGGYN
+561 ALADEFINSKEEGYN

-683 QLSKEELAWDQER
+683 QLSKEELA
-696 IQMIR
+696 